1 MVITEC
7 TFPFL
12 KKSEGIVERDLE
24 IKDWKKGVGGMWT
37 LRCSSYKSRKWW
49 DTLFMLW
56 NNRGSI
62 LFNVTIRRYDNR
74 GIQLTSIIE
83 VMQREGERRRV

>member
-37 LRCSSYKSRKWW
+37 LRCSSYKSRK
-49 DTLFMLW
+49 
-56 NNRGSI
+56 
-62 LFNVTIRRYDNR
+62 
-74 GIQLTSIIE
+74 
-83 VMQREGERRRV
+83 